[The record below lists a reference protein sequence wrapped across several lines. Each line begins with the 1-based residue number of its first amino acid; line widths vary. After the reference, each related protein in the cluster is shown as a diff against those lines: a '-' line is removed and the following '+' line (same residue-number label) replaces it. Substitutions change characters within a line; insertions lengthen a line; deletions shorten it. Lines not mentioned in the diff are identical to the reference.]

1 MNALSVTKFN
11 SIVRDIFNSEEL
23 LHNISIVGEV
33 FGVSRAKTAIYF
45 SLKDE
50 ESSLP
55 CLTFNLSLFDN
66 IKEGDMVTIQGS
78 PNYYVKSGRFNFVTY
93 SIVPSG
99 LGLLYQKFVELKNKL
114 EQEGLFSQEHKKE
127 MPKSIKRIGVVTS
140 KEGAVIQDIKN
151 VAWRRNPS
159 VDIVLYPCKVQGNGA
174 EKEIAEGIDFFSN
187 YDKVDAVIVARG
199 GGSLED
205 LSAYNTEIV
214 ARSAYNC
221 NKFLVSAVGHE
232 VDFTIIDFVSDLRA
246 PTPSAAA
253 ELVTEDRQKEK
264 INFKHILNKLT
275 RDLENYI
282 GDRLEEYNDLTA
294 YLMTRCEDYVED
306 KKEPLKFNAS
316 KLSYIIEKLCMQE
329 EHNLKLK
336 QSMLDGLNP
345 MRVLERG
352 YAKVEQGGVAI
363 NDAKSVLDSMP
374 LEINFCDGQVTT
386 SVMKKTIFEQKGDL
400 RR

>member
-114 EQEGLFSQEHKKE
+114 EQEGLFSQEHKKV

-140 KEGAVIQDIKN
+140 KDGAVIQDIKN

-199 GGSLED
+199 GGSMED

-214 ARSAYNC
+214 ARATYNC

-253 ELVTEDRQKEK
+253 ELLTEDRQREK
-264 INFKHILNKLT
+264 INYRHILNKLS
-275 RDLENYI
+275 RQLESYI
-282 GDRLEEYNDLTA
+282 SEKLEEYNDDTA
-294 YLMTRCEDYVED
+294 YFLTRYEDYIMD
-306 KKEPLKFNAS
+306 KHEPLKFNANR
-316 KLSYIIEKLCMQE
+316 LSYIIEKLVMQN
-329 EHNLKLK
+329 EHTLEVRKR
-336 QSMLDGLNP
+336 MLDGLNP
-345 MRVLERG
+345 KRILERG
-352 YAKVEQGGVAI
+352 YAKVEQGGEAI
-363 NDAKSVLDSMP
+363 NDAKSVLENMP
-374 LEINFCDGQVTT
+374 LEVNFYDGQVTT
-386 SVMKKTIFEQKGDL
+386 SVTKKTIFERK
-400 RR
+400 

>member
-1 MNALSVTKFN
+1 MNAISVTKFN

-50 ESSLP
+50 ESTLP

-66 IKEGDMVTIQGS
+66 VKEGDMVTIQGS
-78 PNYYVKSGRFNFVTY
+78 PNYYVKSGRFNFITY

-114 EQEGLFSQEHKKE
+114 EKEGLFSQEHKKP

-140 KEGAVIQDIKN
+140 KDGAVIQDIKN

-187 YDKVDAVIVARG
+187 YDNVDAVVVARG

-253 ELVTEDRQKEK
+253 ELLTEDRQKERVK
-264 INFKHILNKLT
+264 FRQAITKLS
-275 RDLENYI
+275 RQLGNYI
-282 GDRLEEYNDLTA
+282 ADKMEEYDDLTA
-294 YLMTRCEDYVED
+294 NFLTRYEDFIED
-306 KKEPLKFNAS
+306 KRSTLLSNAT
-316 KLSYIIEKLCMQE
+316 KLSYLAEKLITNIS
-329 EHNLKLK
+329 HNLELK
-336 QSMLDGLNP
+336 TNMLTSLNP
-345 MRVLERG
+345 YQVLKRG
-352 YAKVEQGGVAI
+352 YAKVEQGGKVISHASDVENKI
-363 NDAKSVLDSMP
+363 P
-374 LEINFCDGQVTT
+374 LEVNFADGQV
-386 SVMKKTIFEQKGDL
+386 VADVVKKELKPQKD
-400 RR
+400 

>member
-1 MNALSVTKFN
+1 MNAISVTKFN

-50 ESSLP
+50 ESTLP
-55 CLTFNLSLFDN
+55 CLTFNLTLFDN

-78 PNYYVKSGRFNFVTY
+78 PNYYVKSGRFNFITY

-114 EQEGLFSQEHKKE
+114 EKEGLFSQEHKKE

-140 KEGAVIQDIKN
+140 KDGAVIQDIKN

-159 VDIVLYPCKVQGNGA
+159 VDIVLYPCKVQGNDA

-205 LSAYNTEIV
+205 LSAYNTELV
-214 ARSAYNC
+214 ARATYNC
-221 NKFLVSAVGHE
+221 NKFIVSAVGHE

-253 ELVTEDRQKEK
+253 ELLTEDRQKEK
-264 INFKHILNKLT
+264 IKFRQALNKLS
-275 RDLENYI
+275 RQLENYLA
-282 GDRLEEYNDLTA
+282 DSLEEYDDLTSNF
-294 YLMTRCEDYVED
+294 LTRYEDFIED
-306 KKEPLKFNAS
+306 KREKLIISAS
-316 KLSYIIEKLCMQE
+316 KLSYLAEKFTL
-329 EHNLKLK
+329 NLSHALELK
-336 QSMLDGLNP
+336 TSMLASLNP
-345 MRVLERG
+345 YRVLKRG
-352 YAKVEQGGVAI
+352 YAKVEQGGKVI
-363 NDAKSVLDSMP
+363 NNASDV
-374 LEINFCDGQVTT
+374 EIKTPIEVNFEDGQIVAN
-386 SVMKKTIFEQKGDL
+386 VVKKEIKPQKD
-400 RR
+400 

>member
-114 EQEGLFSQEHKKE
+114 EQEGLFSQEHKKV

-140 KEGAVIQDIKN
+140 KDGAVIQDIKN

-199 GGSLED
+199 GGSMED

-214 ARSAYNC
+214 ARATYNC

-253 ELVTEDRQKEK
+253 ELLTEDRQNEK
-264 INFKHILNKLT
+264 INYRHILNKLS
-275 RDLENYI
+275 RQLESYI
-282 GDRLEEYNDLTA
+282 SEKLEEYNDDTA
-294 YLMTRCEDYVED
+294 YFLTRYEDYIMD
-306 KKEPLKFNAS
+306 KYEPLKFNANR
-316 KLSYIIEKLCMQE
+316 LSYIIEKLVMQN
-329 EHNLKLK
+329 EHILEVRKR
-336 QSMLDGLNP
+336 MLDGLNP
-345 MRVLERG
+345 KRILERG
-352 YAKVEQGGVAI
+352 YAKVEQGGEAV
-363 NDAKSVLDSMP
+363 NDAKSVLENMP
-374 LEINFCDGQVTT
+374 LEVNFYDGQVTT
-386 SVMKKTIFEQKGDL
+386 SVTKKTIFERK
-400 RR
+400 